1 MILFLSVIQT
11 HTGDSTK
18 WCMLNMSKGQVFII
32 VTLWSQMK
40 NENAIWFYWYMIKI
54 GLQVSAQSY
63 GIRESLLRSIES

>member
-1 MILFLSVIQT
+1 
-11 HTGDSTK
+11 
-18 WCMLNMSKGQVFII
+18 
-32 VTLWSQMK
+32 MK